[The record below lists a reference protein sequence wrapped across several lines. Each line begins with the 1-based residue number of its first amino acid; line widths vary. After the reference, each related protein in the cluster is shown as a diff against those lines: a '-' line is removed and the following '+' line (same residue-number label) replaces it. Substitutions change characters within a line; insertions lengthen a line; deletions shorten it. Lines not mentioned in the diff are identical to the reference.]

1 MFGRFTKSV
10 NSSAIRYCLFRSVLT
25 QAVCGDSLC
34 LEALPQGRKS
44 NTEYKAQAFT
54 RTAWP
59 GVAAFR
65 LPETSPA
72 KIKTQSACTRAQ
84 SCLTI
89 CKPTDCSPPGSSV
102 HGIFQARVGCH
113 FLLLVLI

>member
-1 MFGRFTKSV
+1 M
-10 NSSAIRYCLFRSVLT
+10 
-25 QAVCGDSLC
+25 CGDSLC

-65 LPETSPA
+65 LPVTSPA
-72 KIKTQSACTRAQ
+72 KIKTQNACTRAQ
-84 SCLTI
+84 SCLFA
-89 CKPTDCSPPGSSV
+89 SPRTAAHQAPLSMGFFRQEWVAISSSW
-102 HGIFQARVGCH
+102 F
-113 FLLLVLI
+113 